1 MRPSRLATVSL
12 LVVLTLTGSLVFAQ
26 NATGG
31 VNGTIL
37 DATGAVV
44 AGASVTIS
52 KQGTKISNNTTS
64 NGSGYYLFI
73 NLPPGGYFL
82 SVEKRGFKKS
92 TTESFSLEVNQ
103 TITQPTHMVVGAIG
117 ETVEVKAEAPL
128 LKLSSSEL
136 GTVIPQRAVNDL
148 PLNGRNFTQ
157 LRTLTPGATPV
168 STAQGSGIS
177 VQDAAISG
185 IPASSFSK
193 PSVQGQPNRSS
204 LYFLDGI
211 INTDLRGPVYGVL
224 PIVDTIDE
232 FKVQSHNDKAEFG
245 GAMGGVV
252 SVASK
257 SGTNQFHGSA
267 WEFFRNNAFDARNP
281 FTDFNKNPVTG
292 ALTAHGPAVLRQ
304 NQFGA
309 ALGGSVS

>member
-12 LVVLTLTGSLVFAQ
+12 VVVLTRTGSLVFAQ

-44 AGASVTIS
+44 AGASVTITN
-52 KQGTKISNNTTS
+52 QGRKISNNTTS

-73 NLPPGGYFL
+73 NLPPGVYFL

-103 TITQPTHMVVGAIG
+103 TITQPIHMVVGAVG
-117 ETVEVKAEAPL
+117 ATLEVKAEAPL
-128 LKLSSSEL
+128 LQLSSSEL
-136 GTVIPQRAVNDL
+136 GTVIPQRALNDL

-157 LRTLTPGATPV
+157 LLTLTPGATPV

-185 IPASSFSK
+185 IPGSSFSK
-193 PSVQGQPNRSS
+193 
-204 LYFLDGI
+204 
-211 INTDLRGPVYGVL
+211 
-224 PIVDTIDE
+224 
-232 FKVQSHNDKAEFG
+232 
-245 GAMGGVV
+245 
-252 SVASK
+252 
-257 SGTNQFHGSA
+257 
-267 WEFFRNNAFDARNP
+267 
-281 FTDFNKNPVTG
+281 
-292 ALTAHGPAVLRQ
+292 
-304 NQFGA
+304 
-309 ALGGSVS
+309 